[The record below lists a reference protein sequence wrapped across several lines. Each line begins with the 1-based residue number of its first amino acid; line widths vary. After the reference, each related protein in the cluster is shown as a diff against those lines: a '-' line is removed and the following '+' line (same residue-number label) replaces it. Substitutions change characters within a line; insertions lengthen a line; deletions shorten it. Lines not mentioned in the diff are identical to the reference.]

1 MLRILIIAAA
11 MPAFFRRSR
20 RNRDLLIHHRAPP
33 EVGHSQNM
41 SYLQDLIQQTGSDVS
56 MNTQIRTGQI
66 QENTTGMA
74 STTTTTTINT
84 DSVADAVHDGEYAMS
99 WMGQKLPRHLL
110 ISVSAKGHLLRG
122 LDAASFDRIPAQSH
136 DFKRRRLSCTQ
147 KSRERGSRLSEH
159 LYGSRNATLLIA
171 VAGLA
176 AAVTVAAAQVF
187 QTQGQPAPPPGPTT
201 QMYSTTAGPPAYRPT
216 SSEPPE
222 WLAPIGSGRTLP
234 AHPKIRSAR
243 RTNN

>member
-1 MLRILIIAAA
+1 MRPPLTESPPSRI
-11 MPAFFRRSR
+11 
-20 RNRDLLIHHRAPP
+20 
-33 EVGHSQNM
+33 
-41 SYLQDLIQQTGSDVS
+41 
-56 MNTQIRTGQI
+56 
-66 QENTTGMA
+66 
-74 STTTTTTINT
+74 
-84 DSVADAVHDGEYAMS
+84 
-99 WMGQKLPRHLL
+99 
-110 ISVSAKGHLLRG
+110 
-122 LDAASFDRIPAQSH
+122 

-147 KSRERGSRLSEH
+147 KFRKRGGPAELSVFTGAEMQRLI
-159 LYGSRNATLLIA
+159 IA

-176 AAVTVAAAQVF
+176 ATVTVAAAQVF

-222 WLAPIGSGRTLP
+222 WLAPIGSGRALP